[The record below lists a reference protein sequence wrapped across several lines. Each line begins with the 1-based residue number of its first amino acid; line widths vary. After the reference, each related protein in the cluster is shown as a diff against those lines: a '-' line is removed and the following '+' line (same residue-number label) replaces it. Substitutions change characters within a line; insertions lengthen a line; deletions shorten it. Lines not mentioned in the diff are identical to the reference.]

1 LLAEVGDDATPLG
14 AYAWYCAGEADLA
27 ADRARARRRY
37 ERAVELARRTGAA
50 FVTGLAGAA
59 AASIDA
65 RDGDPDA
72 AARAFRGLIDHWRR
86 AGMWATQWTMLR
98 AIAGLLARQGST
110 RTPPCWSAPSGP
122 PTPGTASSGPT
133 RRRST
138 SSTGSCGPC
147 SVTRPTRPRAPAAR
161 GSTAMPPPSSR
172 AGPCDTSPHAS
183 PARLLREDPEG
194 GLADQLV
201 GQRVVRRVE
210 AAAADVA
217 VEPLEL
223 VALEHPGAAGHV
235 EGDV

>member
-1 LLAEVGDDATPLG
+1 CGRSPACSPG
-14 AYAWYCAGEADLA
+14 
-27 ADRARARRRY
+27 RA
-37 ERAVELARRTGAA
+37 
-50 FVTGLAGAA
+50 
-59 AASIDA
+59 
-65 RDGDPDA
+65 
-72 AARAFRGLIDHWRR
+72 
-86 AGMWATQWTMLR
+86 
-98 AIAGLLARQGST
+98 ST

-138 SSTGSCGPC
+138 SSTGACGPC

-161 GSTAMPPPSSR
+161 DSTAMPPPSSR
-172 AGPCDTSPHAS
+172 AGPCDASPHAS
-183 PARLLREDPEG
+183 PARSLREDPEG

-235 EGDV
+235 EGDVDDPLRPLDDRPLGGVELRHPLLAVVDAGRPLLDEAVEDRRGGLAGQVHLGHLVLDHRVVGVRAPLDGHRGLAL